1 MLERRLRLY
10 SGLILAAYVISH
22 FINHSLGL
30 WSVDAMEAYRRVNA
44 LVWQNPVGTVALYGS
59 FIVHGVLALHALFR
73 RTTLR
78 MPWWEAVQLTLGLL
92 IPPLIAIHVIG
103 TRLTQS
109 LLGFDVDYPRIL
121 YVQWSSARAVFQQ
134 PTLLVVVWIHV
145 VVGLHFWLRLKSWYS
160 RALPVLY
167 ALAVLLPVLALLGF
181 ARAGNEVLA
190 LATDPDIRSAILSGW
205 TDASRDGRRFILSLE
220 PKVLW
225 AMGVLLMLV
234 LAAREVRRLV
244 RRRRKHDYALA
255 HPTAGSITA
264 RAGQSILE
272 ALRVAS
278 IPHASVCGG
287 RARCTTCRVRV
298 GAGFEHLPAPEK
310 IEATALARIGAG
322 DNVRLACQTRPSRD
336 LHITPLLPA
345 NASAADAQRPGGVGG
360 HEQSVAVMFVDLR
373 ASTKL
378 GEQRLPYDVVF
389 ILNLFFAEMSEALR
403 ETRGHYA
410 QFSGDGLMA
419 LYGLESDMATGC
431 RDAMRGA
438 VAMTR
443 RLAALNDRLAGE
455 LKDRLQIGIGIHCGE
470 AIVGTMGPPSSPNLS
485 AIGDNINIAA
495 RLEAQCKTYGVTLV
509 VSKQAARHAG
519 VDLSSFDLHQAPV
532 RGREEAV
539 VVYAVP
545 DPSAISELQAEPT
558 DVDSQRSAI
567 SDDPIV

>member
-78 MPWWEAVQLTLGLL
+78 MPWWEAVQLSLGLL

-244 RRRRKHDYALA
+244 RRRRKHDYTLA

-378 GEQRLPYDVVF
+378 GEERLPYDVVF

-443 RLAALNDRLAGE
+443 RLAALNERLAGE
-455 LKDRLQIGIGIHCGE
+455 LKDRLRIGIGIHCGE

-532 RGREEAV
+532 RGREEAIA
-539 VVYAVP
+539 VYAVP

>member
-73 RTTLR
+73 RTTLH
-78 MPWWEAVQLTLGLL
+78 MPWWEAAQLILGLL

-272 ALRVAS
+272 ALRVAG

>member
-234 LAAREVRRLV
+234 LAAREVRRRV

-272 ALRVAS
+272 ALRVAG

-310 IEATALARIGAG
+310 IEAAALARIGAG

-545 DPSAISELQAEPT
+545 DPSAISELQAEST